1 MSRRN
6 VARRKPWIILTG
18 ITAVLLM
25 QAGFLSGSA
34 RAQSAAALT
43 GQVSSAE
50 EGNMEGVVVTAKKDG
65 SPINISVVSNDKG
78 QFSFPAGKLEP
89 GHYTLKIRA
98 AGYDLVGPKEADIAA
113 GKEAK
118 ADIKL
123 KKSSSLLPHM
133 TNADW
138 LNSMPGTDE
147 QKKFLLN
154 CVGCHTLE
162 RIVKSNHD
170 PDAWLNVFTRMS
182 GYYPGSTPERP
193 QKLFG
198 DFLRVRDR
206 GGDIKKVAEWLASV
220 NLSAQEK
227 WDWPLKVMPRLTGN
241 STKVIITEYD
251 LPQRHMQ
258 PHDVIID
265 QEGYAWFSDFGQL
278 ILGKMDPKD
287 GSVKTY
293 PTPELK
299 KGQPLGALNLEVDHF
314 DKIWIGL
321 SYQGA
326 VARFDKKT
334 GELETFPIPK
344 EWDSNGAQFSHLAVE
359 GLQVDGKIWV
369 KNSDGTFIYRLD
381 PKTKEWENLGA
392 PKDPRNDKKI
402 GTYGLHADAENS
414 VYLLDFSA
422 GNIAKI
428 DSKTKQ
434 LSVFLTPTQNSRP
447 RRGRVDHEG
456 RVWFA
461 EYQGERIGMFDP
473 KTASMKEWKVP
484 TAWSAPYDAAAGK
497 NGEAWTGSMLT
508 DRVSRLDI
516 KTGNVTDY
524 PLPRPTN
531 IRRVFVDD
539 TKTPGILWVGNNHGG
554 SIIKVEPLE

>member
-1 MSRRN
+1 MLRKN
-6 VARRKPWIILTG
+6 VARRKPWIILSG
-18 ITAVLLM
+18 VTAFLLV
-25 QAGFLSGSA
+25 QAGILSGSA
-34 RAQSAAALT
+34 HAQSAAALA

-78 QFSFPAGKLEP
+78 QYSFPAAKLEP
-89 GHYTLKIRA
+89 GHYTLKVRA
-98 AGYDLVGPKEADIAA
+98 AGYDLDGPKEATVAA
-113 GKEAK
+113 GQEAK

-123 KKSSSLLPHM
+123 KKSGSLLPHM

-138 LNSMPGTDE
+138 LNSMPGSDE

-170 PDAWLNVFTRMS
+170 ADAWLNVFTRMS

-206 GGDIKKVAEWLASV
+206 GGDIKKTAEWLASV

-258 PHDVIID
+258 PHDVIVD
-265 QEGYAWFSDFGQL
+265 QEGYVWFSDFGQL

-287 GSVKTY
+287 GSVKQY

-428 DSKTKQ
+428 DAKTKQ

-456 RVWFA
+456 KVWFA

-516 KTGNVTDY
+516 KSGNVTDY

-539 TKTPGILWVGNNHGG
+539 TKTPGVLWVGNNHGG